1 MMTSDDINTIMDLLI
16 AAYGEKSYPIDD
28 PKKMAKISNL
38 WSVMFADDN
47 PAEVLIAVKDCIATL
62 QFLPKIADIKQRI
75 SANRLAGQMTE
86 MEAWAIIRDAVE
98 RSTSREEAQKIYD
111 RLPKIIQRT
120 VGSASQLRGWRIV
133 DDDQFE
139 TVVASNCM
147 RTYKMLAQREA
158 GYHALP
164 TDIQQE
170 EQWRIEKP
178 KQAELPEPEK
188 PKKVAYEKPE
198 WMIRREEAE
207 RERKN
212 QQKSDDDEPDMLSME
227 LL

>member
-16 AAYGEKSYPIDD
+16 AAYGEKSYPIED

-47 PAEVLIAVKDCIATL
+47 PKEVLVAVKDCIATL

-75 SANRLAGQMTE
+75 SANKLAGQMTE

-98 RSTSREEAQKIYD
+98 RSTSREEAQKIFD
-111 RLPKIIQRT
+111 KLPKIIQRT
-120 VGSASQLRGWRIV
+120 VGSASQLRGWRVV

-147 RTYKMLAQREA
+147 RTYRLLAQREA

-170 EQWRIEKP
+170 EQWLIEKP

-188 PKKVAYEKPE
+188 QKKVNYEKPD
-198 WMIRREEAE
+198 WMLRREANGE
-207 RERKN
+207 KF
-212 QQKSDDDEPDMLSME
+212 
-227 LL
+227 